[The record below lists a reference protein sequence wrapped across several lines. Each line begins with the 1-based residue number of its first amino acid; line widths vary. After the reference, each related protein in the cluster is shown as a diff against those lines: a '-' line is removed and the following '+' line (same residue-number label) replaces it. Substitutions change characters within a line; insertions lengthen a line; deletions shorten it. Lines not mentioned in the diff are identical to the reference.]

1 MSDLILE
8 TRPCLQLRRGRGRS
22 MDALKIGGS
31 IPFFSASADLETDAG
46 TFSGKI
52 ARSLDRFSL
61 LFSYIFITSMYYF
74 NRNV

>member
-46 TFSGKI
+46 MF
-52 ARSLDRFSL
+52 
-61 LFSYIFITSMYYF
+61 
-74 NRNV
+74 

>member
-1 MSDLILE
+1 
-8 TRPCLQLRRGRGRS
+8 

-46 TFSGKI
+46 MFSEKI
-52 ARSLDRFSL
+52 ARSLDRFYL
-61 LFSYIFITSMYYF
+61 LFSYIFIVSTYYF